1 MGDQNHTTPHPSDPN
16 RASDTTSRATP
27 SPGQNRRRAFMVG
40 IIAVLVVAAAWMF
53 FGGDAT
59 LIEGAGDS
67 VGVSPDDR
75 GEAVGTGNDSN

>member
-1 MGDQNHTTPHPSDPN
+1 
-16 RASDTTSRATP
+16 
-27 SPGQNRRRAFMVG
+27 MVG
-40 IIAVLVVAAAWMF
+40 IIAVLVVAAVWMF

-67 VGVSPDDR
+67 VDVSPDDR